1 MVWEKYRL
9 EILNNKKI
17 EDNWYILGIDL
28 GTTHSVIS
36 YFHLANKKPEP
47 IDISQG
53 FGKIPMPSVIQY
65 RNELEEEWVIGEE
78 AYKSM
83 ILYPEETVLSI
94 KRKMGSK
101 ETVQLGDRAYLPE
114 ELSAKIINELI
125 NHAKALNPNQELIGV
140 VVSVPYDFDDAA
152 KRATFKACQLAGIS
166 DQLIGLIE
174 EPKAAALTYHFK
186 HALSKGNKMMIFD
199 FGGGTLDITI
209 FEVAEMTS
217 ECIHLKV
224 ISEGGDALH
233 GGDQIDNILLEYLYK
248 VLFEKTG
255 LSKESISKEHQAE
268 LRQSARDIKERLSGV
283 KKIRV
288 PFTFCIPP
296 FMIEVT
302 REQLEAMIDAFIQ
315 KTKQL
320 VLKALSDGYE
330 GRIHPNDIDI
340 VLLEGGSSAA
350 PWVKEMLIHVF
361 NDYEKIWSADKPALD
376 ISLGATYYGA
386 IKMGLLNHPDM
397 IATGQMIQFELTV
410 PHDIGLEV
418 DYLDKKTFHPLI
430 SRGTPYLLSHKSQ
443 VFNLSGNKES
453 EMTELTINILERM
466 HKEDSIDKCRLIG
479 EVTINGLPKRPLGK
493 TKLKVTLSVEEA
505 SGIVKGEV
513 EDLGYPGLYEPSG
526 FKTQFSPNRLE
537 KTILTIER

>member
-1 MVWEKYRL
+1 
-9 EILNNKKI
+9 
-17 EDNWYILGIDL
+17 
-28 GTTHSVIS
+28 
-36 YFHLANKKPEP
+36 
-47 IDISQG
+47 
-53 FGKIPMPSVIQY
+53 
-65 RNELEEEWVIGEE
+65 
-78 AYKSM
+78 
-83 ILYPEETVLSI
+83 
-94 KRKMGSK
+94 
-101 ETVQLGDRAYLPE
+101 
-114 ELSAKIINELI
+114 
-125 NHAKALNPNQELIGV
+125 
-140 VVSVPYDFDDAA
+140 
-152 KRATFKACQLAGIS
+152 
-166 DQLIGLIE
+166 
-174 EPKAAALTYHFK
+174 
-186 HALSKGNKMMIFD
+186 
-199 FGGGTLDITI
+199 
-209 FEVAEMTS
+209 
-217 ECIHLKV
+217 
-224 ISEGGDALH
+224 
-233 GGDQIDNILLEYLYK
+233 
-248 VLFEKTG
+248 
-255 LSKESISKEHQAE
+255 
-268 LRQSARDIKERLSGV
+268 
-283 KKIRV
+283 
-288 PFTFCIPP
+288 
-296 FMIEVT
+296 
-302 REQLEAMIDAFIQ
+302 
-315 KTKQL
+315 
-320 VLKALSDGYE
+320 
-330 GRIHPNDIDI
+330 

-493 TKLKVTLSVEEA
+493 TKLKVTLSIEEA